1 MTPGFREA
9 EAEAEEVK
17 EEEEDAKSATSDVLA
32 TLANALNDLKDE
44 TSVVPQDS
52 IIDIQSQAS
61 SQIIVDTDLLGT
73 LIES

>member
-9 EAEAEEVK
+9 EAEEVK
-17 EEEEDAKSATSDVLA
+17 EEDAKSATSDVLA

>member
-9 EAEAEEVK
+9 EAEEVK
-17 EEEEDAKSATSDVLA
+17 GEEEDAKSATSDVLA

>member
-17 EEEEDAKSATSDVLA
+17 EEEEDAKSAPSDVLA

>member
-9 EAEAEEVK
+9 EAEEDK
-17 EEEEDAKSATSDVLA
+17 EEDAKSATSDVLA

>member
-9 EAEAEEVK
+9 EAEEDK
-17 EEEEDAKSATSDVLA
+17 GEEEDAKSATSDVLA